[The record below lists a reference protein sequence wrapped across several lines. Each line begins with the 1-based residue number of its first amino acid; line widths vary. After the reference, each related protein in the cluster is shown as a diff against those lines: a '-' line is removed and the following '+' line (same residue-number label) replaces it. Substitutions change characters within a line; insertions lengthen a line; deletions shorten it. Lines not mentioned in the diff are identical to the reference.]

1 MVRIVREAAP
11 LRVEY
16 LAPRNLMPSAH
27 NARVHPAPQVRA
39 LAKSIKMFGFLS
51 PVVVDANNNLLCGHG
66 RIEAAKLLGLETVPV
81 VRADALSE
89 AERRAFMLADNRL
102 SESATWDR
110 DKVAF
115 ELQFLVDLDF
125 PEIEVTGFT
134 LNDIDVR
141 LDEKKEKNGP
151 TNGPDDLLP
160 ALDPIAVSRL
170 GDLWVMGQHRL
181 LCGTSL
187 DTSSYDT
194 LLHGSVAD
202 CVVTD
207 APFNLSARSITGLGK
222 HRHKDFAMAHGEM
235 SERDFTEFLTTFLR
249 LAKSSAKS
257 GSIFY
262 LFMDWRH
269 LFELQ
274 NACRE
279 VGLVQKNLAV
289 WVKRNAGM
297 GTFYRSQH
305 ELILI
310 AKNGDSPHLNTFE
323 LGQHGR
329 HRSNIWMYAGNNSFH
344 GDREAELAMHPTT
357 KPVEMLADILR
368 DVTRRKGVILDPF
381 GGSGSIVIAAEKTGR
396 CARVIE
402 IDPHYCDVI
411 VRRFETYTG
420 KAAKL
425 ESSGLT
431 FEEVRSQRTGPIKPD
446 QKFGER
452 DGGAS

>member
-16 LAPRNLMPSAH
+16 LAPQNLMPSAH

-39 LAKSIKMFGFLS
+39 LAKSIKTFGFLS

-102 SESATWDR
+102 SETATWDR

-141 LDEKKEKNGP
+141 LDENKEKKGP
-151 TNGPDDLLP
+151 DNGPDDFLP
-160 ALDPIAVSRL
+160 ALNPIAVSRL
-170 GDLWVMGQHRL
+170 GDLWVLGQHRL

-187 DTSSYDT
+187 VGPSYNK
-194 LLHGSVAD
+194 LMHGSVAD

-249 LAKSSAKS
+249 LAQSSSKS

-329 HRSNIWMYAGNNSFH
+329 HRSNIWMHAGNNSFH
-344 GDREAELAMHPTT
+344 GDRDTELAMHPTA
-357 KPVEMLADILR
+357 KPVAMLADIMR
-368 DVTRRKGVILDPF
+368 DVTRRKGIILDPF

-431 FEEVRSQRTGPIKPD
+431 FEEVRSQRIGPAKPD
-446 QKFGER
+446 QEFGER